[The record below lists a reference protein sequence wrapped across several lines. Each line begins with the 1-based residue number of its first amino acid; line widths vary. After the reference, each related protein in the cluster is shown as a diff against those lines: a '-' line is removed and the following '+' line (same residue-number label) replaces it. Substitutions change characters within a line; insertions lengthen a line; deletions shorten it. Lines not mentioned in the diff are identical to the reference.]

1 MRRTQT
7 GGGVKFV
14 SGTGRVPTGD
24 PGDTIIIR
32 PRGSSGSQA
41 SGVVIFGDRRVETN
55 TSLAL
60 RASVRVVS
68 GSGTVD
74 ETSTQRCT
82 DVFGRHFTC

>member
-24 PGDTIIIR
+24 PGDTIVIR
-32 PRGSSGSQA
+32 RQGSGSSA
-41 SGVVIFGDRRVETN
+41 SGVVIFGDRRVEPN
-55 TSLAL
+55 TSLAF
-60 RASVRVVS
+60 RPSIRFVS